1 MSRTTPIAL
10 VFSFALPLAAAAV
23 PIFAW
28 STAFAEPP
36 PAAQEAPRTTFTG
49 TFQRYLLMPN
59 GRTMGLMLSDGTFV
73 ATPGRALKHDAP
85 SLTTGTKLEIEG
97 VALRTTT
104 GMIVRRGVV
113 KLEGNV
119 IADATKAHRHH
130 HHEGGE
136 AREHHDRPAL
146 QAVTGAGQIAAI
158 VSSPRGRVQALVLT
172 DGTTAVA
179 HGLESFGLKI
189 GDRITVAGKG
199 GVYPRG
205 KSVYVEKITLPN
217 GQTRDVPKP
226 APRDRERG
234 QGPA

>member
-1 MSRTTPIAL
+1 MSRTKSIAL
-10 VFSFALPLAAAAV
+10 VYSFVFPLAAAAV
-23 PIFAW
+23 PMFAW

-36 PAAQEAPRTTFTG
+36 PAAQAPRATFTG

-73 ATPGRALKHDAP
+73 FTPGRALKQDAP
-85 SLTTGTKLEIEG
+85 ALTTGTKLEIEG
-97 VALRTTT
+97 VALRTPT
-104 GMIVRRGVV
+104 GLIVRRATV
-113 KLEGNV
+113 KLDGNV

-130 HHEGGE
+130 HHEGAEG
-136 AREHHDRPAL
+136 REHHERRAL

-158 VSSPRGRVQALVLT
+158 VSGPKGRIEALVLT

-179 HGLESFGLKI
+179 HGLDGFGLKI
-189 GDRITVAGKG
+189 GDRIAVAGQG

-205 KSVYVEKITLPN
+205 KSVHVEKITLPN

-226 APRDRERG
+226 APRERQPG